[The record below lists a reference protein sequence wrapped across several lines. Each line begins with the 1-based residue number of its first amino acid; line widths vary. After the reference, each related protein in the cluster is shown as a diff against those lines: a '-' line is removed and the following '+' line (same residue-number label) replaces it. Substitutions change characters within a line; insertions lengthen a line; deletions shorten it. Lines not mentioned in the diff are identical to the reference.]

1 MRHIVET
8 GTDVAQVCFFDPAA
22 LPADFDTQL
31 STNSLETF
39 QKLSK
44 SGLFWWKETG
54 ADGAYL
60 FHFYVNSEI
69 PSPVKE
75 HLEDPQKMDL
85 FRVVSGTIWACGVEY
100 AALNPAE
107 GRERRPKGG
116 LAKNP
121 HMGGNF
127 EIPAGEYSLTAWR
140 TEWPEE
146 MLQEALEKVLGKDRV
161 KREQRIGRMTGA
173 FFFVTVIS
181 TFVLLIA
188 AARLAS
194 LKSLWAAAVVA
205 GLWFVLLRLFKVCRK
220 MEASGPRR
228 EIEHE
233 FPSIVVQLISK
244 PKS

>member
-8 GTDVAQVCFFDPAA
+8 GTDVAQVCFFDPAT

-60 FHFYVNSEI
+60 FHFYVNAEI
-69 PSPVKE
+69 PGPVKE

-107 GRERRPKGG
+107 GRERRRKGG

-146 MLQEALEKVLGKDRV
+146 VLQEALEKVLGKDRV
-161 KREQRIGRMTGA
+161 KRDERLGKMTGI

-181 TFVLLIA
+181 TVALLMFA
-188 AARLAS
+188 
-194 LKSLWAAAVVA
+194 
-205 GLWFVLLRLFKVCRK
+205 
-220 MEASGPRR
+220 
-228 EIEHE
+228 
-233 FPSIVVQLISK
+233 
-244 PKS
+244 